1 MGLVEDGKSF
11 EWVSVDKLKHHPD
24 NPRRG
29 NIEAI
34 RESIRAHGVTRPI
47 VVSRR
52 TMHVLAGN
60 HTLKAAKAEGL
71 ARIPVVLL
79 DDLSRVQERKILL
92 ADNRT
97 SDLGDY
103 DNEALAQL
111 LQEVKDADG
120 LTGTAYDEAAF
131 DALLEGLTP
140 ADADEWGDAFSAVP
154 DGDKPPFQAMT
165 FTLHDSQAE
174 IVERALAAAKP
185 KATDQKT
192 VNENSNGNA
201 LAYICDCFLRQKQ

>member
-1 MGLVEDGKSF
+1 MGLSESEKSF
-11 EWVSVDKLKHHPD
+11 EWVDVDKLKHHPD

-47 VVSRR
+47 VVSRK
-52 TMHVLAGN
+52 TLHVLAGN
-60 HTLKAAKAEGL
+60 HTLKAAKAENL
-71 ARIPVVLL
+71 ARIPVVFL
-79 DDLSRVQERKILL
+79 DGLTRVQERKILL

-111 LQEVKDADG
+111 LQEVKDEAG
-120 LTGTAYDEAAF
+120 LLGTAYDEAAL

-140 ADADEWGDAFSAVP
+140 ADADEWGDAFNAVP

-165 FTLHDSQAE
+165 FTLHDSQADT
-174 IVERALAAAKP
+174 VERAIAAAKP
-185 KATDQKT
+185 HASAT

-201 LAYICDCFLRQKQ
+201 LHYVCEMFLRRTP

>member
-1 MGLVEDGKSF
+1 MGLSESEKSF
-11 EWVSVDKLKHHPD
+11 EWMDVDKLKHHPD

-47 VVSRR
+47 VVSRK
-52 TMHVLAGN
+52 TLHVLAGN

-71 ARIPVVLL
+71 ARIPVVFL
-79 DDLSRVQERKILL
+79 DGLTRVQERKILL

-111 LQEVKDADG
+111 LQEVKDEAG
-120 LTGTAYDEAAF
+120 LLGTAYDEAAL

-140 ADADEWGDAFSAVP
+140 AFEPVEDVAQLDDVEGTPHLECPKCGHTFKERDAKKTFS
-154 DGDKPPFQAMT
+154 GS
-165 FTLHDSQAE
+165 L
-174 IVERALAAAKP
+174 
-185 KATDQKT
+185 
-192 VNENSNGNA
+192 
-201 LAYICDCFLRQKQ
+201 